1 MSENGKVYPGKH
13 PLFKDSHFTNDEKLA
28 IDTLSKEFYVTNGGE
43 EIKLGYNSEYKYIII
58 SPTDIYRD
66 MFNLDREIIVVFSP
80 YDTIQ
85 ARTLDVFEY
94 VAKKHSTLRIE
105 KICNVLISADTN
117 IEASLNDLIK
127 NEPESQVIIPFSYE
141 ELKKIT
147 DSFFFRNRFRQ
158 YFYTRDLFAF
168 EAPLKKDI
176 YFFGRADLIQELINR
191 LKSGENSGIFGLRKT
206 GKTSLING
214 IERNLSKEGIKTA
227 IIDCQDTS
235 FNQRRWYEAL
245 HYICE
250 KVKEALDAPFDIP
263 EESTFTN
270 KNASALTEKFL
281 KSCRS
286 KVDGP
291 LFIIFDEIENI
302 SRDTAPAEHWCNE
315 KDFALFWQSLRSIFQ
330 RNLNL
335 ISYLIVGT
343 NPTCIETPKIDN
355 VDNPIFNHFDPL
367 YIPGFDVRET
377 REMTRK
383 LGKRM
388 GIKFDE
394 ALYAKLTEDFGGHPF
409 LMRHVCSLI
418 AKEVAEAERPVAVG
432 RKTYKQSRE
441 KFINHHSSYLEMIM
455 SVLRDSYPDEF
466 DMLSMLANDDIGT
479 FEEFAELHPSYTSHL
494 VGYGIIKKDRNV
506 YDFNIDAVRDYIL
519 KQSQYKKINL
529 SQDEMWAEISKR
541 RNAAEKKLRKV
552 VKMLLKAHLGA
563 AKAQEETLNIFGG
576 RRKTN
581 LSKLAYDEL
590 FDTSKSEIY
599 FSDLSKIISKHWS
612 AFSNSFEKTK
622 QDTFKQLDFINTSR
636 CDAHA
641 KDISKEQ
648 FSYFR
653 ICMDSIEKDLQS
665 MS

>member
-1 MSENGKVYPGKH
+1 MSVNGKIYPGKH
-13 PLFKDSHFTNDEKLA
+13 PLLKDSHFSNDEKIA
-28 IDTLSKEFYVTNGGE
+28 IDNLSKEFYVTNGGE
-43 EIKLGYNSEYKYIII
+43 RIKLGYNSEYKYIII
-58 SPTDIYRD
+58 SPTEIYRD

-80 YDTIQ
+80 YEAIQ

-94 VAKKHSTLRIE
+94 VAKKHSALRIE
-105 KICNVLISADTN
+105 KICNILVSADANVETS
-117 IEASLNDLIK
+117 INDLIK
-127 NEPESQVIIPFSYE
+127 NEPESQVIIPFSYK
-141 ELKKIT
+141 ELSKVES
-147 DSFFFRNRFRQ
+147 SFFFRNRFRK

-176 YFFGRADLIQELINR
+176 YFFGRTDLIQELINR

-214 IERNLSKEGIKTA
+214 IERNLSKEGTQTA

-245 HYICE
+245 HYICK
-250 KVKEALDAPFDIP
+250 KVKEALDASFDIP
-263 EESTFTN
+263 DEIEFTN
-270 KNASALTEKFL
+270 KNASALTESFL
-281 KSCRS
+281 KSCRT
-286 KVDGP
+286 KIDGP
-291 LFIIFDEIENI
+291 ILIIFDEIENI
-302 SRDTAPAEHWCNE
+302 SRDTAPSEHWCNE

-330 RNLNL
+330 RNQNL

-367 YIPGFDVRET
+367 YIPGFDVKET

-394 ALYAKLTEDFGGHPF
+394 SLYAKLTEDFGGHPF

-418 AKEVAEAERPVAVG
+418 AKEVADEERPVDVG
-432 RKTYKQSRE
+432 RNTYRKGRD
-441 KFINHHSSYLEMIM
+441 KFIRDHSSYLEMIM

-466 DMLSMLANDDIGT
+466 DMLSMLANDDIST

-494 VGYGIIKKDRNV
+494 IGYGIIKKDRNS
-506 YDFNIDAVRDYIL
+506 YDFNIDSVRDYIL
-519 KQSQYKKINL
+519 KQSKYKKIGL

-552 VKMLLKAHLGA
+552 VKILLKANLGA
-563 AKAQEETLNIFGG
+563 AKAKEQVLSIFGG
-576 RRKTN
+576 KRKIN

-590 FDTSKSEIY
+590 FDASKSEIY
-599 FSDLSKIISKHWS
+599 FSDLSKIISKHWP
-612 AFSNSFEKTK
+612 AFSNTFEKTK
-622 QDTFKQLDFINTSR
+622 QDTFNQLEFINTSR
-636 CDAHA
+636 NDAHA
-641 KDISKEQ
+641 KEISKEQ

-653 ICMDSIEKDLQS
+653 ICMSSIESDLEETI
-665 MS
+665 